1 MQSAFYSR
9 TLVSDVFP
17 ICSKPLYLLG
27 ASRGNAL
34 PQRLLPLPV
43 ALLMRWRLIP
53 RHSPCCS
60 SPRPWWSAHDVGF
73 VATADSS
80 ELSNPVPAARSFAGD
95 THSADQ
101 SAACARDHSCRMAVA
116 CEQDENPARGSCDA
130 KKQRVYRRC
139 KRSVT
144 GMSGVNQRIKR
155 NCEGQCEGESAPSSL
170 ALSMAAST

>member
-1 MQSAFYSR
+1 MDCEITAKTLPADLDTACWECSECEAFVTTASF
-9 TLVSDVFP
+9 TWLAVWDSWQP
-17 ICSKPLYLLG
+17 GSCLPLGVLFDTG
-27 ASRGNAL
+27 SRGT
-34 PQRLLPLPV
+34 V
-43 ALLMRWRLIP
+43 RW
-53 RHSPCCS
+53 SV
-60 SPRPWWSAHDVGF
+60 HDVGF
-73 VATADSS
+73 VATADSY
-80 ELSNPVPAARSFAGD
+80 EISNSVPAARSFAGD

-116 CEQDENPARGSCDA
+116 CEQAENPARGSCDA